1 MACHSLPAG
10 YRKALSEIVW
20 ETLCRLKRWG
30 VWQRFSGALE
40 GRITIRFQWR
50 KNWDMPLLGIRE
62 AFFVRGH
69 SRMKRNF
76 LLGAVALGSLVTV
89 SACGGG
95 AGEAPAPTEETTTV
109 EPEAPAEEE
118 AATEEAATEEAAADA
133 GAGATA
139 GFAGMTTDI
148 KAGERVFALCR
159 SCHVLDEGVNRV
171 GPSLHN
177 IVGRKSGTV
186 AGFAYSDANKNSG
199 VTWTTDVMFE
209 YLADP
214 KAFMPGTKMA
224 FPGIKNPQDRAN
236 LIAYLESTKS

>member
-1 MACHSLPAG
+1 
-10 YRKALSEIVW
+10 
-20 ETLCRLKRWG
+20 
-30 VWQRFSGALE
+30 
-40 GRITIRFQWR
+40 
-50 KNWDMPLLGIRE
+50 
-62 AFFVRGH
+62 
-69 SRMKRNF
+69 MKRNF

-89 SACGGG
+89 SACGEG
-95 AGEAPAPTEETTTV
+95 AGEAPAPAEETVV

-118 AATEEAATEEAAADA
+118 ATEETTEAAATEEAAADA
-133 GAGATA
+133 GATA
-139 GFAGMTTDI
+139 SFAGMTTDV

-199 VTWTTDVMFE
+199 VTWTPDVMFE
-209 YLADP
+209 YLEDP
-214 KAFMPGTKMA
+214 KGFMPGTKMA